1 MFWRS
6 QLSFLISASEQ
17 FGPSAIEKHLQADS
31 LVNQRVSCV
40 ALSWVFMASHFL
52 LLMIDFPCTRAGF
65 YFSQRWDFVE
75 KGHLKSLSRL
85 YCFCD
90 YCATSR
96 AFQSDCF
103 VSREFR
109 EALIVV

>member
-17 FGPSAIEKHLQADS
+17 FGPSTIERHLPADS
-31 LVNQRVSCV
+31 LVNRQVSCA
-40 ALSWVFMASHFL
+40 ALSWAFMASHFL
-52 LLMIDFPCTRAGF
+52 LLTIDFQCTREGF
-65 YFSQRWDFVE
+65 YFSQKLDFVE
-75 KGHLKSLSRL
+75 RGRLKSLGRL

-103 VSREFR
+103 VSREFQ
-109 EALIVV
+109 EALIEV

>member
-17 FGPSAIEKHLQADS
+17 FGPSAIERHLPADS
-31 LVNQRVSCV
+31 LVNRQVSCV
-40 ALSWVFMASHFL
+40 ALSWAFIASHFL
-52 LLMIDFPCTRAGF
+52 LLTIDFQCTQEGF
-65 YFSQRWDFVE
+65 YFLQKWDFVE
-75 KGHLKSLSRL
+75 SGHLKSLGGL
-85 YCFCD
+85 CCFFD

-103 VSREFR
+103 VSREFQ
-109 EALIVV
+109 EALIEV